1 MKIAFLDAKTREVL
15 NKIPDAIGLFKKTD
29 HDAKISDIT
38 KKCFYYV
45 WLWKS
50 YTHIKEKCDA
60 KIKEKWLFNNS
71 NILKNF

>member
-29 HDAKISDIT
+29 HNAKISDIT

-45 WLWKS
+45 
-50 YTHIKEKCDA
+50 
-60 KIKEKWLFNNS
+60 
-71 NILKNF
+71 